1 MLTAL
6 AARPLGVTHLNQVA
20 AALAADP
27 VASCLVASRF
37 EQAGMDRGA
46 LGGQFWGVAGG
57 RDGLCFAGPNL
68 VPLTGDAHAIRLFA
82 TAFGR
87 RGRTCASILGP
98 ASLVLPLWERLEP
111 RWGAARD
118 IRSDQPLLIC
128 AQDPAVPIDE
138 QVRVVRP
145 DQIEAYYPAAVAMF
159 TEEVGVDPRAG
170 DGGRWYRARVADLIA
185 SGRAF
190 ARFDGDEVVFKA
202 EIGALSSQVALIQ
215 GVWVHPRRRGQGLS
229 APGTAALVHRIRRL
243 YRRLPSLYVNA
254 DNRPARAS
262 YARVG
267 FRQVGTFASIQF

>member
-1 MLTAL
+1 MLPAL
-6 AARPLGVTHLNQVA
+6 AARPLGDAHLSQVA

-27 VASCLVASRF
+27 VSACLVAARF
-37 EQAGMDRGA
+37 EPAGMDRAA
-46 LGGQFWGVAGG
+46 LGGQFWGVSGG

-98 ASLVLPLWERLEP
+98 AALVLPLWERLAP

-128 AQDPAVPIDE
+128 PRDPVVPLDQ

-145 DQIEAYYPAAVAMF
+145 DEIEAYYPAAVAMF

-229 APGTAALVHRIRRL
+229 APGTAAVVDRIRRL
-243 YRRLPSLYVNA
+243 YRRLPSLYVNR
-254 DNRPARAS
+254 DNLPARAS

-267 FRQVGTFASIQF
+267 FTQVGTFASVQF